1 MKKRKRS
8 SRNKTLTQE
17 EIWDDSA
24 LLESWEEAAE
34 EYRLYHSIQARG
46 QKVEDVL
53 RETEAEAS
61 NAIEDEMQIE
71 TNAETENP
79 SENMTVDVSETVAV
93 EESDG
98 KIKQVDIC
106 TTSQVEDEAAPE
118 LTAEAEKADTV
129 APASANL
136 ANMPQLV
143 LNGAPNPPNIQDEGL
158 KNLMMSWYFAGYYTG
173 LYEGQR
179 QAAAKQ

>member
-8 SRNKTLTQE
+8 SKNKTLTQE

-53 RETEAEAS
+53 REAAAAEGS
-61 NAIEDEMQIE
+61 NANEDEMQIE
-71 TNAETENP
+71 TNAETENL
-79 SENMTVDVSETVAV
+79 SEKSTVNALETVVV

-98 KIKQVDIC
+98 KIKQVDAC

-118 LTAEAEKADTV
+118 LTAEADQADTA

-136 ANMPQLV
+136 ASMPQEV
-143 LNGAPNPPNIQDEGL
+143 LNGAPNPPNSEYIDNRSNHEHVP
-158 KNLMMSWYFAGYYTG
+158 
-173 LYEGQR
+173 ED
-179 QAAAKQ
+179 

>member
-53 RETEAEAS
+53 REAEAEAS

-118 LTAEAEKADTV
+118 STAEAEKADTA

>member
-53 RETEAEAS
+53 REAEAEAS

>member
-8 SRNKTLTQE
+8 SKNKALTQE

-53 RETEAEAS
+53 REAEAEAA
-61 NAIEDEMQIE
+61 NANEDEMQLE
-71 TNAETENP
+71 TNTETEKP
-79 SENMTVDVSETVAV
+79 QEEPTVNISQTVTMD
-93 EESDG
+93 ESDG
-98 KIKQVDIC
+98 KLKQTDAC
-106 TTSQVEDEAAPE
+106 TTSQVEDETAPELATETGQTYSAAPE
-118 LTAEAEKADTV
+118 
-129 APASANL
+129 SANS
-136 ANMPQLV
+136 ANMPQQV
-143 LNGAPNPPNIQDEGL
+143 LNGAPSLPNIQDEGL

-179 QAAAKQ
+179 QAAAKK